1 MSLPSFL
8 QLIRWKNILLM
19 GYLLGLFNWI
29 LFPKLSGTVL
39 EIELFVLFTLS
50 ILAIQAGGYIIND
63 IFDIEIDLINKP
75 KKVLLKNEKLV
86 ERAKGIYKTLNLIG
100 VGTGIWFSMQIAQP
114 GYSIVFIGAALL
126 LFYYSKTFKSRF
138 IIGNITV
145 AILAMFPLIIL
156 SLVVFNSIPLEIRFF
171 LIFVFMLS
179 LIREIIKDCQ
189 DIKGDYKFGCKT
201 LPIVLGTVRAV
212 TISRIL
218 LGIVILSLVVIL
230 YFIGNN
236 LNLKL
241 YIFVLLLPLLWLVYK
256 LDSTKKNWNFELF
269 SSVLKVIFFLGMNGI
284 YFI

>member
-29 LFPKLSGTVL
+29 LFPKFSGTVL

-138 IIGNITV
+138 IVGNITV